1 MDRCV
6 INFYDTRKDKL
17 SDKWK
22 CRQLLEE
29 PGEQAINLVKLG

>member
-22 CRQLLEE
+22 CRKF
-29 PGEQAINLVKLG
+29 PGRDREASN